1 MYNEELMKNNQLIGQ
16 IQALLV
22 QLSAQLASTQVVTP
36 APNEP
41 QQPEELLTITECC
54 EEVKGLTYFTVRQAV
69 LRGELPAVRTGRGQ
83 NGKIL
88 ISRSALQKYVGT
100 K

>member
-1 MYNEELMKNNQLIGQ
+1 MTIEELNKNNAIIGQ

-22 QLSAQLASTQVVTP
+22 QLAGQLAVSQTT
-36 APNEP
+36 APEE

-54 EEVKGLTYFTVRQAV
+54 DEVKGLTYFTVRQAV

-88 ISRSALQKYVGT
+88 ISRSALQKYVGA

>member
-1 MYNEELMKNNQLIGQ
+1 MTIEELNKNNAIIGQ

-22 QLSAQLASTQVVTP
+22 QLAGQLAATSQTP
-36 APNEP
+36 AP
-41 QQPEELLTITECC
+41 EEQEQEQLLTLSECC

-88 ISRSALQKYVGT
+88 ISRTALQKYVGA

>member
-1 MYNEELMKNNQLIGQ
+1 MTIEELNKNNAIIGQ

-22 QLSAQLASTQVVTP
+22 QLAGQLAVSQTT
-36 APNEP
+36 A
-41 QQPEELLTITECC
+41 PEEQEQEQLLTLSECC

-88 ISRSALQKYVGT
+88 ISRSALQKYVGA